1 MRRVHGGRVAAPI
14 LLAVLVVVV
23 TALMA
28 LSGLGCGDPPAGAP
42 GIGDPY
48 FPSAGN
54 GGYDALKYE
63 IVLSIDPRS
72 NGLRG
77 STTVDAEAVQDLDS
91 FNLDFL
97 GLEVESVFVDGVPAD
112 FEREG
117 QELTVLCPEQLETG
131 KRFAVQVSYSGIP
144 VSLEDSGSFSVG
156 WQHTGGTIY
165 TLDEPQGAA
174 TWFPVNDHPSDKA
187 AYGFRLTV
195 PRPYVAAANGVL
207 VGTEAGE
214 RDQTFVWE
222 MEEPMASYLAT
233 VAVGEYELEES
244 TAPNGVAIR
253 NYFAPAVAE
262 EAGKAF
268 ARTGEILAFY
278 ADLFGPYPF
287 DVYGV
292 VVPDVDTGA
301 AMENQT
307 LSLFGR
313 DVLSKRLSDPVVGD
327 IYVSHELAHQ
337 WFGNSVTITRWKD
350 IWLNEGFATYANW
363 LWLEHDRGREAL
375 DQQVRQS
382 LGMLLS
388 DGRPPPGDPGP
399 DDLFSVSVYRRGALT
414 LHALRQTV
422 GDEIFFRILREWG
435 TRYRYGNV
443 WTEDLIAL
451 AEEEA
456 QGSVEV
462 DLAGLFETWLYS
474 EELPEMPVRMEDPV
488 SAEAAR

>member
-1 MRRVHGGRVAAPI
+1 MFFAF
-14 LLAVLVVVV
+14 LLVV
-23 TALMA
+23 TALLV
-28 LSGLGCGDPPAGAP
+28 LSGLGCDDPSAGAP

-54 GGYDALKYE
+54 GGYDTTKYE

-72 NGLRG
+72 NALRG
-77 STTVDAEAVQDLDS
+77 STRVDAEALQDLDS

-97 GLEVESVFVDGVPAD
+97 GLEVESVLVDGLPAE

-117 QELTVLCPEQLETG
+117 QELTILCAEQLRAGE
-131 KRFAVQVSYSGIP
+131 RFAVQVSYSGTP

-156 WQHTGGTIY
+156 WQHAGDTIY

-187 AYGFRLTV
+187 AYEFRLTV

-214 RDQTFVWE
+214 TDQTFVWT

-233 VAVGEYELEES
+233 VAVGEYELEAS
-244 TAPNGVAIR
+244 MAPNGVAIR

-268 ARTGEILAFY
+268 ARTGAILAFY

-287 DVYGV
+287 DAYGV
-292 VVPDVDTGA
+292 VVPDVDTRA

-313 DVLSKRLSDPVVGD
+313 DVVAKRLSDPIVGD

-337 WFGNSVTITRWKD
+337 WFGNSLTIARWED
-350 IWLNEGFATYANW
+350 IWLNEGFATYASW

-388 DGRPPPGDPGP
+388 DDQSPPGDPGP
-399 DDLFSVSVYRRGALT
+399 DDLFGLSVYRRGALT

-422 GDEIFFRILREWG
+422 GDEIFFRILREWS

-443 WTEDLIAL
+443 WTEDFIAL
-451 AEEEA
+451 AEDEA
-456 QGSVEV
+456 QELVEV
-462 DLAGLFETWLYS
+462 DLAGFFETWLYS
-474 EELPEMPVRMEDPV
+474 EGLPEMPAGTGDTV
-488 SAEAAR
+488 SGESAQ